1 MKVGIF
7 IVGAPKAGTTSLHYY
22 LNEHPE
28 ILMSS
33 VKEPNFFSDK
43 EITNQGLYY
52 ETSRINTSQ
61 KYHNLFLEKEDEKI
75 KEHLKILLLTGQIT
89 PKSFLVSSK

>member
-28 ILMSS
+28 ILMSA
-33 VKEPNFFSDK
+33 VKEPDFFFG
-43 EITNQGLYY
+43 ERNY
-52 ETSRINTSQ
+52 
-61 KYHNLFLEKEDEKI
+61 
-75 KEHLKILLLTGQIT
+75 
-89 PKSFLVSSK
+89 